1 MRMCSKL
8 GIWEGKKVKRLAC
21 VCCCLL
27 LCCTFVGCQRLPAQF
42 SSDEPINAVTD
53 TPSDTAALAFNEE
66 DTLNPFAAKTAL
78 NASFTT
84 LLYDSLVTINA
95 EFMPQDSMATV
106 VQTDPTHLVATLK
119 SNLVFSDGTAVS
131 AADVV
136 YAFECAKAS
145 TIYGVRLAGFTDA
158 KAKGN
163 TVTFTLRE
171 ADIYAAANLHFP
183 IIKKGTAT
191 TDAARAPIGSGAY
204 VFNADTKTLTRNPH
218 HKGETVAQTIS
229 LVHLVSDAAIV
240 QALENGTIQYMY
252 DDLSSGDIPRTSS
265 QNKAVDLTQLVY
277 IGVNSQHPLLGT
289 AAYRKALSA
298 AVDRI
303 TIASAAYA
311 GRALPADSPFHPKW
325 KKAAGLS
332 CISAG
337 AQADALQVL
346 VKEAYA
352 DAATAT
358 TATTVAGTTVT
369 TTLTDATATTT
380 AQNVAQMFSLIYP
393 DGNNCREAAVKMLTA
408 QFAAAGITVTPTPL
422 SFEAYT
428 ARLQAGDFD
437 LYLGEIR
444 LTPNMDLSP
453 LLQAGGSAALG
464 TDTATPASTAY
475 VACKAGS
482 GTTAMFVTAFGEQM
496 PYIPLFWRQGMVA
509 CTDSFTAITPVA
521 YDLFNGVLKTT
532 V

>member
-1 MRMCSKL
+1 M
-8 GIWEGKKVKRLAC
+8 KRLAC

-27 LCCTFVGCQRLPAQF
+27 LCCTFVGCHRLPAQF
-42 SSDEPINAVTD
+42 SSDGPINAVTD
-53 TPSDTAALAFNEE
+53 TPSSAAALAFNEE
-66 DTLNPFAAKTAL
+66 DTLNPYAAKTAL
-78 NASFTT
+78 NASLTT

-106 VQTDPTHLVATLK
+106 VQTDPTHLLATLK
-119 SNLVFSDGTAVS
+119 NDLVFSDGTTVS

-145 TIYGVRLAGFTDA
+145 ATYGTRLAGFTDA

-171 ADIYAAANLHFP
+171 ADMYAAANLQFP

-191 TDAARAPIGSGAY
+191 TDAARAPIGSGVY
-204 VFNADTKTLTRNPH
+204 VYNADTKTLTRNPH
-218 HKGETVAQTIS
+218 HKGEAVAQTIS
-229 LVHLVSDAAIV
+229 LVHLVSDAAVV

-277 IGVNSQHPLLGT
+277 IGVNNRHPLLGT

-298 AVDRI
+298 AVDR
-303 TIASAAYA
+303 TAIAAAAYA

-325 KKAAGLS
+325 EKTAGLS
-332 CISAG
+332 CIATG

-346 VKEAYA
+346 VKEAFA
-352 DAATAT
+352 CAT
-358 TATTVAGTTVT
+358 TTVT
-369 TTLTDATATTT
+369 QTTVTVPTVVTAPTTATTT
-380 AQNVAQMFSLIYP
+380 AVTQTATQNFSLIYP
-393 DGNNCREAAVKMLTA
+393 DGNNCRKAAVKMLTA

-453 LLQAGGSAALG
+453 LLQAGGSAAFG
-464 TDTATPASTAY
+464 TDTATPASAAY
-475 VACKAGS
+475 AAYKDGS

-509 CTDSFTAITPVA
+509 CTASFTAITPVA